1 MTEPAEKNKNLGI
14 RQPAFVSNHALVAR
28 IHGDFSIPELD
39 QALDGIRSR
48 HTTLIP
54 GVGPEDPLAA
64 HFLVRERT
72 GCGELDWQKTVK
84 EELLSPFPQGLG
96 PFARFI
102 VLRLDGAR
110 TDLVSVFHH
119 GICDGMSGVYVMRD
133 LLQLL
138 GEPGRV
144 LAPIPRQ
151 PNSRDLIPAAVRENR
166 LMLLRIKGIVAAIR
180 LRVWFRQ
187 MRARWL
193 PSTGQNPPQ
202 PLPADQHI
210 CILTETLTVE
220 QTAALVARC
229 KAEQTSVHAAL
240 CVAWLRARAIQLEW
254 QKSWI
259 HSASSPIS
267 LRERLDIPDTSGL
280 YLANTTIK
288 VNCAPRRNFWQATR
302 EFKEK
307 LNQASRDENLF
318 LVPMIIGAVFSQL
331 PEKDRKDVVP
341 ILFNRPVNYDFSIT
355 NLGRIDLPVKVG
367 RFELEAFYNLV
378 NASEHERTVC
388 INTFKGRLT
397 TCLLFRESKMDLG
410 SAEKLK
416 ELVSQQLAQAILGR
430 MT

>member
-1 MTEPAEKNKNLGI
+1 MTEPAEKSQNLGI
-14 RQPAFVSNHALVAR
+14 RGPVFVSNHALVAR

-54 GVGPEDPLAA
+54 GADSEDPLAA

-72 GCGELDWQKTVK
+72 GCGESDWQKTVK
-84 EELLSPFPQGLG
+84 EELLSHFPQGQG

-102 VLRLDGAR
+102 VLRLEGAQ
-110 TDLVSVFHH
+110 TDLVGVFHH

-138 GEPGRV
+138 GEPGLI

-151 PNSRDLIPAAVRENR
+151 SNTRDLIPAAVRKNR
-166 LMLLRIKGIVAAIR
+166 FVRLKIKGIVAAIR
-180 LRVWFRQ
+180 LMVWFRQ

-193 PSTGQNPPQ
+193 PSTGQNPT
-202 PLPADQHI
+202 LASPANQHM
-210 CILTETLTVE
+210 CILTQTLTVE

-229 KAEQTSVHAAL
+229 KAEQASVHAAL
-240 CVAWLRARAIQLEW
+240 SVAWLRARAIQLEKR
-254 QKSWI
+254 KSWVR
-259 HSASSPIS
+259 SASSPIS
-267 LRERLDIPDTSGL
+267 LRERLGIPDTSGL
-280 YLANTTIK
+280 YLANATIK
-288 VNCAPRRNFWQATR
+288 VNCAPRRDFWNAAR
-302 EFKEK
+302 EFKKK

-388 INTFKGRLT
+388 VNTFKGRLT

-410 SAEKLK
+410 SAEKLE
-416 ELVSQQLAQAILGR
+416 ELVSQQLAQAVHGR
-430 MT
+430 LT